1 MKKRSRS
8 QSPAAPH
15 YPITPGPL
23 KDPSTGS
30 SLKASSEPLP
40 SVKPY
45 HTPPE
50 SFPIFRSGDVYIQS
64 KLAKPSKNWQLQ
76 SDVLARH
83 SSWFARSLEQDQ
95 KQEDSNKNDQPTSYS
110 YTIEDT
116 GLVRQ
121 QVKGDESLH
130 KLLDNESVLGMK
142 VELEETKDSTSTTKE
157 PSTLT
162 TTPASASP
170 PKAPRDLIYNQVFGA
185 FYNIPPSI
193 PINSISAACTHSEQL
208 VELAH
213 NLGCLHLI
221 TSHISTALLSY
232 RQILFT
238 AIKDDPARWLLLSLK
253 LQNDNIYTES
263 LIHLAGAH
271 PCWPWPT
278 PTKRTHLPD
287 STRRLIAKKS
297 SELDQACLEAE
308 RSLLLL
314 TIRIGRTS
322 NSSPVQPE
330 DPSHF
335 PTWFVVQSYRDIL
348 ARELHALESSKSA
361 ALKRGTMF
369 RKIWRGGSA
378 YMDYEEMRRLME
390 QIMPSAVENL
400 SEDLALLKEFAG
412 GIVDDLARNE
422 AMVDVEAC
430 GVGWLTCVRVE
441 RGSDIPWRNG
451 GGGEKSEG

>member
-1 MKKRSRS
+1 M
-8 QSPAAPH
+8 
-15 YPITPGPL
+15 
-23 KDPSTGS
+23 
-30 SLKASSEPLP
+30 
-40 SVKPY
+40 
-45 HTPPE
+45 
-50 SFPIFRSGDVYIQS
+50 
-64 KLAKPSKNWQLQ
+64 
-76 SDVLARH
+76 
-83 SSWFARSLEQDQ
+83 
-95 KQEDSNKNDQPTSYS
+95 SYS

-121 QVKGDESLH
+121 QVEDDESLH
-130 KLLDNESVLGMK
+130 KLAEGKPVLSMK
-142 VELEETKDSTSTTKE
+142 VKVEGTKDSTSTTKE

-170 PKAPRDLIYNQVFGA
+170 TKTLTPTKAPRNLMYNQVFGA

-208 VELAH
+208 VKLADT
-213 NLGCLHLI
+213 LGCLHLI
-221 TSHISTALLSY
+221 TPHISTALLSY
-232 RQILFT
+232 RQTLFT
-238 AIKDDPARWLLLSLK
+238 AIKDDPARWLLLSLR
-253 LQNDNIYTES
+253 LENDNIYTES

-278 PTKRTHLPD
+278 PTKRAHLPD
-287 STRRLIAKKS
+287 STRHLIAKKS
-297 SELDQACLEAE
+297 NELDQACLEAE

-314 TIRIGRTS
+314 LTIRIGH
-322 NSSPVQPE
+322 NSSPVQPQ

-335 PTWFVVQSYRDIL
+335 PTWFVVQTYRDVL
-348 ARELHALESSKSA
+348 ARELHTLESSKTA

-412 GIVDDLARNE
+412 KIVEDLARNE

-441 RGSDIPWRNG
+441 RGEDIPWR
-451 GGGEKSEG
+451 GGGEKSEE